1 MFQILV
7 AEDNKNSAKF
17 MKIILTQA
25 GYKVHLAEDGKQA
38 LEVLDKTHID
48 LIVLDVMM
56 PEIDGFQFTRMVRD
70 SGNNTP
76 IIIVTAKYQSVDKR
90 EGFIAGADD
99 YMVKPID
106 DEEFLLRVK
115 ALLRRSKIISE
126 QQLKIGDIVFDYSS
140 LSVIRGNERF
150 ILPQKEFYLIYTL
163 LSSPEKVFTRL
174 QLMDSIW
181 GMDSETTDVT
191 VNVHINR
198 LRKRFEGW
206 NEFSIVAI
214 RGIGYMAVINDEKTK
229 N

>member
-7 AEDNKNSAKF
+7 AEDDRSYAKL

-25 GYKVHLAEDGKQA
+25 GYKVHLAENGKQA
-38 LEVLDKTHID
+38 LEMLDKTHID
-48 LIVLDVMM
+48 LIVLDVVM
-56 PEIDGFQFTRMVRD
+56 PELDGFSFTRTIREA
-70 SGNNTP
+70 GNNTP
-76 IIIVTAKYQSVDKR
+76 IIIVTAKNHISDKR
-90 EGFIAGADD
+90 EGFLSGADD

-106 DEEFLLRVK
+106 DEELLLRIK

-126 QQLKIGDIVFDYSS
+126 QQLKIGDIVFDYNS
-140 LSVIRGNERF
+140 LSVIKNNKRF

-181 GMDSETTDVT
+181 GMDSESTDVT

-198 LRKRFEGW
+198 LRKRFDGW
-206 NEFSIVAI
+206 NEFKIVAI
-214 RGIGYMAVINDEKTK
+214 RGIGYMAVINE
-229 N
+229 